1 MVEVL
6 NTKPVTYE
14 KASCKAELCVQTNW
28 TTEGNRINTPFGVY
42 SGIRTSDPRDVEAY
56 KKQGLKF
63 SEKKYYFV
71 RIMDR
76 KDKCVT
82 LFDTYKKLSPAE
94 KQFNKLKK

>member
-6 NTKPVTYE
+6 DIKPVTHLR
-14 KASCKAELCVQTNW
+14 APCKAELCVQTNW
-28 TTEGNRINTPFGVY
+28 VTDGNRINTPFGVY
-42 SGIRTSDPRDVEAY
+42 SGIRTSDPKDVAAY

-76 KDKCVT
+76 KDKCVK

-94 KQFNKLKK
+94 KQFTKLKK